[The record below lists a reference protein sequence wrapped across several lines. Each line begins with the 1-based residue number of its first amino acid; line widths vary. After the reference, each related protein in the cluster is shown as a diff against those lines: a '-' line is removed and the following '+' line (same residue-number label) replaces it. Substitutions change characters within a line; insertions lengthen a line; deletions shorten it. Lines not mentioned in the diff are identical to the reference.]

1 MSIKRL
7 ILGMVG
13 VAAFTLLYAGTE
25 ISQEA
30 QHHLKTGIEMI
41 KNAKTLDDYDSAILE
56 FEQVTRLAPDYADG
70 YYYLGETLASTKGKS
85 FRAMKNLTKYLELS
99 PSDSSD
105 RAEISDEIVK
115 LKAVR
120 EKERKTELNG
130 LELVHLADGIYVR
143 NVVEGSSFLGGR
155 LRKGDKIIS
164 VAGQSVQGM
173 DMDQFYEVIYNAKE
187 ELKINRRTREG
198 PSFIVEVVRAA
209 YGEKATETYSINLNK
224 ETFFSELYDLED
236 DEFAGAVADNEAVLF
251 IFWKPKCGECS
262 QTIPAVETTAVQ
274 RKGQIKAYSINVAE
288 NPETAQ
294 KLQIRNVPTV
304 LLYVKGNRVE
314 RLEGIVTKERLGDVL
329 NSAVGAVVPASSAK
343 ASGR

>member
-7 ILGMVG
+7 ILGTASVF
-13 VAAFTLLYAGTE
+13 VFTALHAGAE

-30 QHHLKTGIEMI
+30 QNHLKTGIGMI
-41 KNAKTLDDYDSAILE
+41 KNAKTLDDYDNAILE
-56 FEQVTRLAPDYADG
+56 FEQVTRLAPEYADG

-85 FRAMKNLTKYLELS
+85 YRAMKNLNKYLELS
-99 PSDSSD
+99 PSDAPD
-105 RAEISDEIVK
+105 RAEISEEIVK
-115 LKAVR
+115 LKTVR

-130 LELVHLADGIYVR
+130 LELVHLPDGIYVR
-143 NVVEGSSFLGGR
+143 SVVEGSSFLGGR

-164 VAGQSVQGM
+164 VAGQTVQGM

-187 ELKINRRTREG
+187 EIKNNRRFREG
-198 PSFIVEVVRAA
+198 PSFAVEVIRAA
-209 YGEKATETYSINLNK
+209 YGDKETETLRINLNK

-236 DEFAGAVADNEAVLF
+236 DEFAGAVADNEAALI
-251 IFWKPKCGECS
+251 IFWKPKCSECS
-262 QTIPAVETTAVQ
+262 QTIPAVETIAVQ

-288 NPETAQ
+288 NLETAQ
-294 KLQIRNVPTV
+294 KLQIQNVPTI

-314 RLEGIVTKERLGDVL
+314 RLAGIVTKERLTEAL
-329 NSAVGAVVPASSAK
+329 NSAVGPFVPAPSTK